1 VIFQRFNVP
10 GLSQYSYIVGEGSVV
25 AVIDPKRD
33 VDTYL
38 DYADSNDL
46 QIAYVLETHIHAD
59 YASGARSLAEASG
72 AELCLSGYDKGETY
86 EYAFDH
92 RNLKDGDELTLGELT
107 LRVTHTPGHTPE
119 HISFLLSEPR
129 GSSEPLALFSGDF
142 LFVGSVGRPDLLGE
156 DEKRGL
162 ARALYGSVQRLASL
176 PDGTLIFPGHGA
188 GSLCGAGMAQREQ
201 STLGYERATNP
212 FLQKQIEGTFV
223 DTVLSTV
230 PEFPDYYRR
239 MKKLNS
245 AGPPILN
252 GLPGAARIPVKE
264 FEKKQ
269 KELNAIL
276 LDLRRP
282 EAFGGAHIP
291 GSINIGTGPNL
302 SVWAPWVLPYDR
314 PILLIGDANTDM
326 EMARRSLIRVG
337 LDTAV
342 GSLRGGISAWL
353 ESGRDQ
359 GHVPQVSVQELHEIL
374 GEPGKVALIDV
385 RSPGEW
391 KSGHIEGAMHISGGD
406 LPKHVAD
413 VPTCKPLYVICGSG
427 YRSSIAVS
435 VLAHSGRTRLTNV
448 DGGMSA
454 WKNQKLPVVGA

>member
-1 VIFQRFNVP
+1 
-10 GLSQYSYIVGEGSVV
+10 
-25 AVIDPKRD
+25 
-33 VDTYL
+33 
-38 DYADSNDL
+38 
-46 QIAYVLETHIHAD
+46 
-59 YASGARSLAEASG
+59 
-72 AELCLSGYDKGETY
+72 
-86 EYAFDH
+86 
-92 RNLKDGDELTLGELT
+92 
-107 LRVTHTPGHTPE
+107 
-119 HISFLLSEPR
+119 
-129 GSSEPLALFSGDF
+129 
-142 LFVGSVGRPDLLGE
+142 
-156 DEKRGL
+156 
-162 ARALYGSVQRLASL
+162 
-176 PDGTLIFPGHGA
+176 
-188 GSLCGAGMAQREQ
+188 MAQREQ

-212 FLQKQIEGTFV
+212 FLQKQTEETFV

-245 AGPPILN
+245 AGPSILD
-252 GLPGAARIPVKE
+252 GLPGGARIPVKE

-269 KELNAIL
+269 KELDAIL
-276 LDLRRP
+276 LDVRRP

-291 GSINIGTGPNL
+291 GSINIGVGPNL
-302 SVWAPWVLPYDR
+302 SVWAPWVLPYDQ

-359 GHVPQVSVQELHEIL
+359 GHVPQVSVRELHAIL
-374 GEPGKVALIDV
+374 GEPSKVALIDV

-391 KSGHIEGAMHISGGD
+391 KSGHIDGAMHISGGD

-413 VPTCKPLYVICGSG
+413 VPACKPLYVICGSG

-435 VLAHSGRTRLTNV
+435 ILAHSGRTRLTNV

-454 WKNQKLPVVGA
+454 WKNQNLPVVEA

>member
-1 VIFQRFNVP
+1 MIFERFNVP
-10 GLSQYSYIVGEGSVV
+10 GLSQYSYIVGEGGVV

-33 VDTYL
+33 IDTYL
-38 DYADSNDL
+38 DYADSNGL
-46 QIAYVLETHIHAD
+46 RIAYVLETHIHAD
-59 YASGARSLAEASG
+59 YASGARALAEASG
-72 AELCLSGYDKGETY
+72 AELCLSGYDEGETY

-92 RNLKDGDELTLGELT
+92 RKLKGGDELALGELT
-107 LRVTHTPGHTPE
+107 LRATHTPGHTPE
-119 HISFLLSEPR
+119 HISFLLSESR
-129 GSSEPLALFSGDF
+129 RSSEPLALFSGDF

-162 ARALYGSVQRLASL
+162 AGALYGSVQRLASL

-188 GSLCGAGMAQREQ
+188 GSLCGVGMAQREQ

-212 FLQKQIEGTFV
+212 FLRKQTEGTFV

-252 GLPGAARIPVKE
+252 GLPGGARIPVKE
-264 FEKKQ
+264 FERKQ
-269 KELNAIL
+269 KELDAIL

-291 GSINIGTGPNL
+291 GSINIGMGPNL

-359 GHVPQVSVQELHEIL
+359 GHVPQVSVQELHAIL
-374 GEPGKVALIDV
+374 GEPSKVALIDV

-391 KSGHIEGAMHISGGD
+391 KSGHIDGAMHISGGD

-413 VPTCKPLYVICGSG
+413 VPNGKPLYVICGSG

-435 VLAHSGRTRLTNV
+435 ILAHSGRTRLTNV

-454 WKNQKLPVVGA
+454 WKNQKLPLVGA

>member
-1 VIFQRFNVP
+1 M
-10 GLSQYSYIVGEGSVV
+10 

-38 DYADSNDL
+38 DYADSNGL
-46 QIAYVLETHIHAD
+46 RIAYVLETHIHAD
-59 YASGARSLAEASG
+59 YASGARALAEASG
-72 AELCLSGYDKGETY
+72 AELCLSGYDEGETY

-92 RNLKDGDELTLGELT
+92 RKLKGGDELALGELT
-107 LRVTHTPGHTPE
+107 LRATHTPGHTPE
-119 HISFLLSEPR
+119 HISFLLSESR
-129 GSSEPLALFSGDF
+129 RSSEPLALFSGDF

-162 ARALYGSVQRLASL
+162 AGALYGSVQRLASL

-188 GSLCGAGMAQREQ
+188 GSLCGVGMAQREQ

-212 FLQKQIEGTFV
+212 FLRKQTEGTFV

-252 GLPGAARIPVKE
+252 GLPGGARIPVKE
-264 FEKKQ
+264 FERKQ
-269 KELNAIL
+269 KELDAIL

-291 GSINIGTGPNL
+291 GSINIGMGPNL

-359 GHVPQVSVQELHEIL
+359 GHVPQVSVQELHAIL
-374 GEPGKVALIDV
+374 GEPSKVALIDV

-391 KSGHIEGAMHISGGD
+391 KSGHIDGAMHISGRWWDERMEEPEAPAG
-406 LPKHVAD
+406 
-413 VPTCKPLYVICGSG
+413 GSLNLQT
-427 YRSSIAVS
+427 RASS
-435 VLAHSGRTRLTNV
+435 GWGTE
-448 DGGMSA
+448 
-454 WKNQKLPVVGA
+454 